1 MGGDGGVQDEWAKDP
16 MWDGTAGVHTQQLS
30 RDAFT
35 EGAPA
40 KTNPN
45 PDPNPDPDPNPNP
58 HPNLDPSRNPNHPHP
73 NPHPTQVR
81 Q

>member
-16 MWDGTAGVHTQQLS
+16 MWDGTAGVHTQKLS

-40 KTNPN
+40 KRRVGGGG
-45 PDPNPDPDPNPNP
+45 PDAYTADDAYSGRASYIEP
-58 HPNLDPSRNPNHPHP
+58 
-73 NPHPTQVR
+73 
-81 Q
+81 